1 MSSSADHDFELSLQS
16 YASNNNGLQ
25 LKGEPTANSD
35 KSAANALKSSHKSMY
50 DSYQVWALKTYGD
63 SAKTKTVTK
72 KKYNR
77 ILKILKGEEGTNVEN
92 SKFRFWVKAKGF
104 RLGPQ
109 NLAALELKSIAEQ
122 VLYVPCSKSTQGS
135 ERDETIYKKV
145 AVVENFFDIIYNV
158 HVEMDGRS
166 GRHAGQ
172 KRTYK
177 ANLFDRATKALAMS
191 AVLAVAEMYAFL
203 PREAVTRFLMSCSDC
218 QKRMHLQGTNG
229 CTNAITGSA
238 GSKTGPKSSVRKSL
252 LHEHRVDGQPK
263 TALDIDYSLPLT
275 TTIKRMR
282 NAGFVY
288 NVMGDSLIAPTAP
301 CLGFDGQE
309 VDDCPHRQF
318 CQFPI
323 PHIRDIEF
331 LVQPLETLSGGSKV
345 MASTLVLEMI
355 SETETGASDADISAH
370 NGDQTTA
377 ANSDDAVCEEITGDD
392 DDDDEEEEVLDET
405 DFDEEAVPLD
415 MSRVKC
421 ETAICFDQPLNM
433 CSKRAKLSA
442 SKIVTNGGD
451 NGSVGSKK
459 SHSIHG
465 SHGFSEH
472 WNHNGKR
479 VIHEDEEEDD
489 DEDNDLQLGDR
500 LLAEQSS
507 GAYDPERLKAFNM
520 FVRLFVDENL
530 DRMVPISRQPKEKI
544 QAIIESCGRQFPEFS
559 ERARKRIRTY
569 LKSCRRTKR
578 HKTTAPGMP
587 SGNEN
592 GRAWSESSPPTTGKS
607 GPSSHVSYHLTSP
620 MAEQILA
627 TACDNECQN
636 AKRMRMGLKPIS
648 VSLNEVSNSG
658 NPPPVHS
665 CTATSTSASAVQ
677 VFQQSA
683 TTNPNLLSFPYQQ
696 SIASENGTGSTSLV
710 NGNTGNVSANGKT
723 APNGNHYSLNPS
735 EVAAVKQLIAGYRE
749 SAAFLLRSADEL
761 EQLILQQN

>member
-1 MSSSADHDFELSLQS
+1 MDSRRHSATRVAAAVAQEAINTLMSSSADHDFELSLQS
-16 YASNNNGLQ
+16 YTKNGTKDGIQAEANTSTDKITVNGL
-25 LKGEPTANSD
+25 
-35 KSAANALKSSHKSMY
+35 KSTHKSMY

-77 ILKILKGEEGTNVEN
+77 ILKILKGEEGQNVEN

-104 RLGPQ
+104 RLGPP
-109 NLAALELKSIAEQ
+109 NLAALQAKSTVEQ
-122 VLYVPCSKSTQGS
+122 VLYVPCSKSAQGS
-135 ERDETIYKKV
+135 DSENTIYKKV

-177 ANLFDRATKALAMS
+177 A
-191 AVLAVAEMYAFL
+191 VAEMYAFL

-218 QKRMHLQGTNG
+218 QKRMHLQSTNG
-229 CTNAITGSA
+229 STNGMTAQ
-238 GSKTGPKSSVRKSL
+238 SKTSSSKSTSMRKSL
-252 LHEHRVDGQPK
+252 LNTNLVDGLPK

-288 NVMGDSLIAPTAP
+288 NVMGDSLIAPTVP
-301 CLGFDGQE
+301 SLGFDGQE
-309 VDDCPHRQF
+309 GDD
-318 CQFPI
+318 
-323 PHIRDIEF
+323 
-331 LVQPLETLSGGSKV
+331 
-345 MASTLVLEMI
+345 EMI

-392 DDDDEEEEVLDET
+392 DDEEVVDET

-415 MSRVKC
+415 MSRVKR
-421 ETAICFDQPLNM
+421 ETCISSDQPLNM
-433 CSKRAKLSA
+433 CSKRAKLSNTCK
-442 SKIVTNGGD
+442 SIINGND
-451 NGSVGSKK
+451 SGSGADFHNKHHSST
-459 SHSIHG
+459 SHI
-465 SHGFSEH
+465 SHGFTER
-472 WNHNGKR
+472 WNHKTKR
-479 VIHEDEEEDD
+479 ELHEDEEDDD

-500 LLAEQSS
+500 LLSEQSTGS
-507 GAYDPERLKAFNM
+507 YDPERLKAFNM

-578 HKTTAPGMP
+578 HKTTAQTVA
-587 SGNEN
+587 SGNENGNN
-592 GRAWSESSPPTTGKS
+592 GRAWSESSNTNTNTKT

-648 VSLNEVSNSG
+648 NEVSSTSTG
-658 NPPPVHS
+658 TTSAPVH

-677 VFQQSA
+677 VFQQSS
-683 TTNPNLLSFPYQQ
+683 TTNPNLLSFSYQQQ
-696 SIASENGTGSTSLV
+696 SIASENNTSNGTTNLV
-710 NGNTGNVSANGKT
+710 NGNSVTGSVSSNGKPST
-723 APNGNHYSLNPS
+723 TGTHYSLNPS